1 MKKTRTFPLLGGY
14 GLLLLALL
22 GAGCSTPI
30 SKRLNR
36 LELGMTQAQAKK
48 ILGDEYIV
56 KASRTDANGAML
68 QMWEFRDKKTE
79 EAYSL
84 YFKDG
89 FLAQWG
95 APARMDFPELNLP
108 KR

>member
-1 MKKTRTFPLLGGY
+1 MKRQIRYAWSLILILLV
-14 GLLLLALL
+14 
-22 GAGCSTPI
+22 AGCSTPI
-30 SKRLNR
+30 AKRLNR

-56 KASRTDANGAML
+56 KASRTDASGSTL
-68 QMWEFRDKKTE
+68 QLWEFRDKKTE
-79 EAYSL
+79 EVYAL

-89 FLAQWG
+89 LLAQWG
-95 APARMDFPELNLP
+95 TPAKMDFPELNLP

>member
-1 MKKTRTFPLLGGY
+1 MNKPTITSITILA
-14 GLLLLALL
+14 LALL
-22 GAGCSTPI
+22 SGAGCAS
-30 SKRLNR
+30 SFAKRLNR
-36 LELGMTQAQAKK
+36 LELGMTTAQTKK
-48 ILGDEYIV
+48 ILGDNYVV
-56 KASRTDANGAML
+56 KASRTDSSGATL

-79 EAYSL
+79 EAYSI

-95 APARMDFPELNLP
+95 IPARQDFPELNLP

>member
-1 MKKTRTFPLLGGY
+1 MNPKTITTTCA
-14 GLLLLALL
+14 LAFMLIF
-22 GAGCSTPI
+22 GEGCSTSM

-36 LELGMTQAQAKK
+36 LELGMTPAQAKK
-48 ILGDEYIV
+48 ILGDDYVV
-56 KASRTDANGAML
+56 KASRTDANGSTL
-68 QMWEFRDKKTE
+68 QLWEYRDRKTE
-79 EAYSL
+79 EAYNI

-95 APARMDFPELNLP
+95 IPAKQDFPELNLP

>member
-1 MKKTRTFPLLGGY
+1 MDTRKIISAS
-14 GLLLLALL
+14 ALVL
-22 GAGCSTPI
+22 TLITGAGCASF

-36 LELGMTQAQAKK
+36 LELGMTTAQTKK
-48 ILGDEYIV
+48 ILGDNYIV
-56 KASRTDANGAML
+56 KASRTDASGATL

-79 EAYSL
+79 EAYSI

-95 APARMDFPELNLP
+95 LPSRQDFPELNLP

>member
-1 MKKTRTFPLLGGY
+1 MKPKVFVFTHAFACLL
-14 GLLLLALL
+14 LL
-22 GAGCSTPI
+22 GAGCSTSM

-36 LELGMTQAQAKK
+36 LELGMKPAQAKK
-48 ILGDEYIV
+48 ILGDDYVV
-56 KASRTDANGAML
+56 KASRTDANGATL
-68 QMWEFRDKKTE
+68 QLWEYRDKKTE
-79 EAYSL
+79 EAYSI

-95 APARMDFPELNLP
+95 IPARQDFPELNLP